1 VPFVSFVVNLKIPGL
16 LNRRPVPAT
25 LAAVMRT
32 FLERLYTLS
41 GGIAAAFICAIAGI
55 VLAQVAANLIDQI
68 ATLVLGAPFGLV
80 VPSYAN
86 FAGFFLTAAT
96 FFALAYTLKRG
107 AHIRV
112 TLVIQALGP
121 KTRHLVEIWC
131 ILVGLAIAGFFTWY
145 TFGLVAESYRFG
157 DMSTGMV
164 AIPIWIPQGA
174 LVLGGAVLTIALL
187 DELVTALKG
196 KTPAHERANVGI
208 MEDVSEAERDNDRNG
223 GRR

>member
-1 VPFVSFVVNLKIPGL
+1 
-16 LNRRPVPAT
+16 
-25 LAAVMRT
+25 MRT
-32 FLERLYTLS
+32 LLDGLYKLS
-41 GGIAAAFICAIAGI
+41 GGIAAAFICAIAAI

-68 ATLVLGAPFGLV
+68 ATLVLGAPIGLV

-86 FAGFFLTAAT
+86 FAGFFLTGAT

-112 TLVIQALGP
+112 TLVIQLLGP
-121 KTRHLVEIWC
+121 KARQVVEVWC

-174 LVLGGAVLTIALL
+174 LVLGGGVLTIALL
-187 DELVTALKG
+187 DELVTALSG
-196 KTPAHERANVGI
+196 RTPAHERASVGI
-208 MEDVSEAERDNDRNG
+208 LEDVAEAEQGAERETDKAE
-223 GRR
+223 RRR

>member
-1 VPFVSFVVNLKIPGL
+1 
-16 LNRRPVPAT
+16 
-25 LAAVMRT
+25 MRT

-41 GGIAAAFICAIAGI
+41 GGIAAAFICAIALI

-112 TLVIQALGP
+112 TLVIQLLGP
-121 KTRHLVEIWC
+121 RVRQVVEVWC

-145 TFGLVAESYRFG
+145 TFGLVQDSYRFG

-174 LVLGGAVLTIALL
+174 LVLGGGVLTIALL
-187 DELVTALKG
+187 DELVVALRG
-196 KTPAHERANVGI
+196 GTPEHERANVGI
-208 MEDVSEAERDNDRNG
+208 LEDVSEAERGAERERDAGRG
-223 GRR
+223 GRG

>member
-1 VPFVSFVVNLKIPGL
+1 M
-16 LNRRPVPAT
+16 NRRPVPAT
-25 LAAVMRT
+25 LAPVMRT
-32 FLERLYTLS
+32 FLDRLYSLS
-41 GGIAAAFICAIAGI
+41 GGIAAAFICAIAAI
-55 VLAQVAANLIDQI
+55 VLAQVGANLIDQI
-68 ATLVLGAPFGLV
+68 ATLVLGAPIGLV

-86 FAGFFLTAAT
+86 FAGFFLTGAT

-112 TLVIQALGP
+112 TLVIQLLGP
-121 KTRHLVEIWC
+121 RARQVVEVWC

-145 TFGLVAESYRFG
+145 TFGLVQDSYRFG

-187 DELVTALKG
+187 DELVTALSG
-196 KTPAHERANVGI
+196 RTPAHERANVGI
-208 MEDVSEAERDNDRNG
+208 LEDVAEAEQGTGRQTDKAG
-223 GRR
+223 GRG

>member
-1 VPFVSFVVNLKIPGL
+1 
-16 LNRRPVPAT
+16 
-25 LAAVMRT
+25 MRT
-32 FLERLYTLS
+32 LLDGLYKLS
-41 GGIAAAFICAIAGI
+41 GGIAAAFICAIALI

-68 ATLVLGAPFGLV
+68 ATLVLGAPIGLV

-86 FAGFFLTAAT
+86 FAGFFLTGAT

-112 TLVIQALGP
+112 TLVIQLLGP
-121 KTRHLVEIWC
+121 KARQVVEVWC

-174 LVLGGAVLTIALL
+174 LVLGGGVLTIALL
-187 DELVTALKG
+187 DELVTALSG
-196 KTPAHERANVGI
+196 RTPAHERASVGI
-208 MEDVSEAERDNDRNG
+208 LEDVAEAEQGAEREDG
-223 GRR
+223 KAERRR

>member
-1 VPFVSFVVNLKIPGL
+1 
-16 LNRRPVPAT
+16 
-25 LAAVMRT
+25 MRT
-32 FLERLYTLS
+32 FLDRLYTLS
-41 GGIAAAFICAIAGI
+41 GAIAAAFICAIALI
-55 VLAQVAANLIDQI
+55 VLAQVLANLIDSI
-68 ATLVLGAPFGLV
+68 ASMVLGSPFGLV
-80 VPSYAN
+80 VPSYAS

-112 TLVIQALGP
+112 TLVIQLLGP
-121 KTRHLVEIWC
+121 KARQAVEVWC

-145 TFGLVAESYRFG
+145 TFGLVAESYRFA

-164 AIPIWIPQGA
+164 AVPLWIPQGA

-196 KTPAHERANVGI
+196 ETPAHERANVGI
-208 MEDVSEAERDNDRNG
+208 LEDVAESERASDRTRDPRSQETETRG

>member
-1 VPFVSFVVNLKIPGL
+1 
-16 LNRRPVPAT
+16 
-25 LAAVMRT
+25 MRT
-32 FLERLYTLS
+32 FLDRLYSLS
-41 GGIAAAFICAIAGI
+41 GAIAAAFICAITLI
-55 VLAQVAANLIDQI
+55 VLAQVLANLIDSV
-68 ATLVLGAPFGLV
+68 ASMVLGAPFGLV

-86 FAGFFLTAAT
+86 FAGYFLTGAT
-96 FFALAYTLKRG
+96 FFALPYALKRG

-121 KTRHLVEIWC
+121 KTRQVVEVWC

-145 TFGLVAESYRFG
+145 TFGLVAASYRYG

-187 DELVTALKG
+187 DELVVALRG
-196 KTPAHERANVGI
+196 GTPAHERANVGI
-208 MEDVSEAERDNDRNG
+208 LADVSEAERDTDAGRG
-223 GRR
+223 GRG

>member
-1 VPFVSFVVNLKIPGL
+1 

-25 LAAVMRT
+25 LAPVMRT
-32 FLERLYTLS
+32 FLDRLYSLS
-41 GGIAAAFICAIAGI
+41 GAIAAAFICAIAGI

-68 ATLVLGAPFGLV
+68 ATLLLGAPFGLV

-112 TLVIQALGP
+112 TLVIQLLGP
-121 KTRHLVEIWC
+121 KARQAVEVWC
-131 ILVGLAIAGFFTWY
+131 ILVGLAIAAFFTWY

-174 LVLGGAVLTIALL
+174 LVLGGGVLTIALL
-187 DELVTALKG
+187 DELVTALSG
-196 KTPAHERANVGI
+196 RTPEHERANVGI
-208 MEDVSEAERDNDRNG
+208 LEDVAEAEQGAERDNDRNG
-223 GRR
+223 GRG

>member
-1 VPFVSFVVNLKIPGL
+1 
-16 LNRRPVPAT
+16 
-25 LAAVMRT
+25 MRT

-41 GGIAAAFICAIAGI
+41 GAIAAAFICAIALI
-55 VLAQVAANLIDQI
+55 VLAQVLANLIDSI
-68 ATLVLGAPFGLV
+68 ASLVLGAPFGLV

-112 TLVIQALGP
+112 TLVIQLLGP
-121 KTRHLVEIWC
+121 KTRQAVEVWC

-174 LVLGGAVLTIALL
+174 LVLGGTVLTIALS

-196 KTPAHERANVGI
+196 ETPAHERANVGI
-208 MEDVSEAERDNDRNG
+208 LEDVSEAERKTDAGRG
-223 GRR
+223 GPR

>member
-1 VPFVSFVVNLKIPGL
+1 
-16 LNRRPVPAT
+16 
-25 LAAVMRT
+25 MRT
-32 FLERLYTLS
+32 LLDGLYKLS
-41 GGIAAAFICAIAGI
+41 GGIAAAFICAIAAI

-68 ATLVLGAPFGLV
+68 ATLVLGAPIGLV

-86 FAGFFLTAAT
+86 FAGFFLTGAT

-112 TLVIQALGP
+112 TLVIQLLGP
-121 KTRHLVEIWC
+121 KARQVVEVWC

-145 TFGLVAESYRFG
+145 TFGLVQDSYRFG

-174 LVLGGAVLTIALL
+174 LVLGGGVLTIALL
-187 DELVTALKG
+187 DELVTALSG
-196 KTPAHERANVGI
+196 RTPAHERASVGI
-208 MEDVSEAERDNDRNG
+208 LEDVAEAEQGAERETDKAE
-223 GRR
+223 RRR

>member
-1 VPFVSFVVNLKIPGL
+1 
-16 LNRRPVPAT
+16 
-25 LAAVMRT
+25 MRT
-32 FLERLYTLS
+32 FLDRLYALS
-41 GGIAAAFICAIAGI
+41 GAIAAGFICAIAGI
-55 VLAQVAANLIDQI
+55 VLAQVGANLIDQI

-86 FAGFFLTAAT
+86 FAGFFLAAAT

-112 TLVIQALGP
+112 TLVIQLLGP
-121 KTRHLVEIWC
+121 KLRQAVEVWC

-145 TFGLVAESYRFG
+145 SFGLVQASYRFG

-187 DELVTALKG
+187 DELVVALRG
-196 KTPAHERANVGI
+196 GTPEHERANVGI
-208 MEDVSEAERDNDRNG
+208 LLDVSEAEQGAEHDTTG
-223 GRR
+223 ERR